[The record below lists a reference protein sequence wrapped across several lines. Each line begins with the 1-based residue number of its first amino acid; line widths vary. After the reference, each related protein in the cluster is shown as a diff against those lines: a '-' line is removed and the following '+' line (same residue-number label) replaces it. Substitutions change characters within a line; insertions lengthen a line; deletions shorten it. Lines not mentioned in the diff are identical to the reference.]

1 MQTRMYP
8 LLIAVL
14 LATGCHPPL
23 ETKEHHI
30 VHKGETARLTI
41 AGAEA
46 VYVAVSKGETDAVVT
61 AVNRKDAA
69 GLEAMAQSGK
79 AFRVEPGTPVRV
91 IGESFNERR
100 VEVTEG
106 PLKGREGWVPFE
118 WLEPR

>member
-1 MQTRMYP
+1 MRTRLYP

-14 LATGCHPPL
+14 LAAGCHAPL

-30 VHKGETARLTI
+30 VHKGEGARLTI
-41 AGAEA
+41 AGAGE
-46 VYVAVSKGETDAVVT
+46 VYVATGKSETHALVT

-79 AFRVEPGTPVRV
+79 AFRAEPGTPVRV
-91 IGESFNERR
+91 IGESFNERH